1 MATGTISFLSK
12 TVRPRAVPVPA
23 DWDWPPM
30 LKGDPSNPI
39 TPRDK
44 SDMIAESQRVVRRGP
59 EPAMESDI
67 DEAIPEEESDID
79 EPIPEEESDIDEPI
93 PEEEYQKRKAKAKA
107 RRAMGFGD
115 LKLHQKIN
123 MGTKWKKQRVK
134 KIRKPSNKQ
143 KKKAVMSQ
151 KKGRDFDLTIS
162 PESIL
167 Y

>member
-67 DEAIPEEESDID
+67 DEA
-79 EPIPEEESDIDEPI
+79 IPEEESDIDEPI